1 MRIIKVYLFGAKR
14 SDYRLFYHC
23 YHNKHPAAIPTQK
36 HKIASVIYFNFNSS
50 IKIDL
55 WQTDVDLTNFDYMFW

>member
-23 YHNKHPAAIPTQK
+23 YHNKHPAVIPAQK
-36 HKIASVIYFNFNSS
+36 NKMASVKHFYFNSS
-50 IKIDL
+50 I
-55 WQTDVDLTNFDYMFW
+55 